1 MVQRKRH
8 VAKALT
14 WRILGTLDTFLL
26 AWFLTGSIELGAAFS
41 GIEILT
47 KTFLYYLHERAWY
60 KFKWGVN
67 PKENK

>member
-1 MVQRKRH
+1 MVKKKRH

-14 WRILGTLDTFLL
+14 WRAVGTVDSFGL

-41 GIEILT
+41 AMEFVT
-47 KTFLYYLHERAWY
+47 KTILYYVHERVWY

-67 PKENK
+67 EKS